1 VNTVKVIQENQKK
14 LTNGSKDLQTEI
26 KKMQKSSQIE
36 YAVLEKMHNK
46 IESSLK
52 ARVDSIPELIS

>member
-1 VNTVKVIQENQKK
+1 MNTVKVIQENQKK